1 MLSVNGSS
9 LQLKESYHAFKAIK
23 LNYAQ
28 AYLDALTLL
37 FMNFATL
44 KLLLWAILQ
53 KISFNFF
60 PYFKSLSLLKVKQ
73 DLYLNLFLFPAEPA
87 ARDLGWTS
95 GSSRSTVLSISLM
108 SFVLLCQQ
116 CLL

>member
-9 LQLKESYHAFKAIK
+9 LQLKEGYHAFKAIK

-44 KLLLWAILQ
+44 KLLLWAIL
-53 KISFNFF
+53 
-60 PYFKSLSLLKVKQ
+60 LK
-73 DLYLNLFLFPAEPA
+73 YIF
-87 ARDLGWTS
+87 
-95 GSSRSTVLSISLM
+95 
-108 SFVLLCQQ
+108 
-116 CLL
+116 

>member
-44 KLLLWAILQ
+44 KLLLWAILLKYIFQ
-53 KISFNFF
+53 LF
-60 PYFKSLSLLKVKQ
+60 PYVKFLSCLK
-73 DLYLNLFLFPAEPA
+73 LNQAF
-87 ARDLGWTS
+87 T
-95 GSSRSTVLSISLM
+95 
-108 SFVLLCQQ
+108 
-116 CLL
+116 